1 MSENL
6 KIFLVMLVGV
16 LLIFAI
22 LVIGVEN
29 VKAERKHLAFDEP
42 GVCPNCGTKLVKGVY
57 GESTP
62 HFIWY
67 CPDCP

>member
-1 MSENL
+1 MSESL

-29 VKAERKHLAFDEP
+29 VKAERKHLSFDEP
-42 GVCPNCGTKLVKGVY
+42 GVCPDCGTKLVK
-57 GESTP
+57 
-62 HFIWY
+62 
-67 CPDCP
+67 

>member
-1 MSENL
+1 MSEGW
-6 KIFLVMLVGV
+6 KIFVVMLVCMCI
-16 LLIFAI
+16 IFATLI
-22 LVIGVEN
+22 AGSQYAK
-29 VKAERKHLAFDEP
+29 VKHSAFDEP
-42 GVCPNCGTKLVKGVY
+42 GVCPTCGAKLVKGVY